1 MAKHP
6 SMADV
11 ARAAGVSKNT
21 VSLALRHDPQIPE
34 RTRVRVQEAARQLGY
49 RYDPISAELMAR
61 MRRRSTGRQA
71 SLALVHAHPDPHAWK
86 DHPTIPTYI
95 EGCRRRAAERGYGLD
110 LFWLHDAAVRGPTL
124 QRIIESRGLRGVL
137 VVGMMKTNRLPEHFA
152 PLVKAFPCVVTGVRT
167 HQPALSFACV
177 DHYDLALRAFR
188 RAVDLGYRR
197 PALVIDETI
206 DMLVDRRFS
215 AGFIVGQQT
224 LPRQRQL
231 PPFYDVESARADLS
245 IFAQWLDHHRPD
257 MIFTLYHEVRGW
269 LEELGRR
276 VPEEIGLAQLE
287 RRPKHPDW
295 AGMEQHNDLSG
306 EAAVD
311 MLIGMILRG
320 ESGPPLY
327 PRASLMES
335 RWVDGETLPA
345 RPSA

>member
-1 MAKHP
+1 
-6 SMADV
+6 
-11 ARAAGVSKNT
+11 
-21 VSLALRHDPQIPE
+21 
-34 RTRVRVQEAARQLGY
+34 
-49 RYDPISAELMAR
+49 
-61 MRRRSTGRQA
+61 
-71 SLALVHAHPDPHAWK
+71 LV
-86 DHPTIPTYI
+86 
-95 EGCRRRAAERGYGLD
+95 LD
-110 LFWLHDAAVRGPTL
+110 R
-124 QRIIESRGLRGVL
+124 
-137 VVGMMKTNRLPEHFA
+137 
-152 PLVKAFPCVVTGVRT
+152 
-167 HQPALSFACV
+167 
-177 DHYDLALRAFR
+177 
-188 RAVDLGYRR
+188 
-197 PALVIDETI
+197 TI
-206 DMLVDRRFS
+206 DRLVDGRFS
-215 AGFIVGQQT
+215 AGYLVGQQN
-224 LPRQRQL
+224 LPRARRPQ
-231 PPFYDVESARADLS
+231 PFYDIEAARKDLGT
-245 IFAQWLDHHRPD
+245 FASWLEAERPD